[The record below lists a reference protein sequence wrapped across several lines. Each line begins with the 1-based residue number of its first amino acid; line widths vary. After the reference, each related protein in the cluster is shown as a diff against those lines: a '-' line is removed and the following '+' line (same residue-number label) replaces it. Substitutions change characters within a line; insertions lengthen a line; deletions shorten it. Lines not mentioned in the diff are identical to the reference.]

1 MPTRRTA
8 SIRLALATALV
19 ALAFSLAVPAVLAA
33 TRGVAIR
40 DFAFS
45 PPTVEIRVGDTVTW
59 TNRDS
64 VAHTATARN
73 GSFDTGLLAE
83 GASGSVRF
91 TAAGTY
97 RYLCTPHP
105 EMTGTVVVRSAGTI
119 APPNTATEDI
129 ADASAAGAGTAYALL
144 ALLAGVAGLVLLLPK
159 RLLRRRRSSP

>member
-8 SIRLALATALV
+8 SLRIGLAISLV
-19 ALAFSLAVPAVLAA
+19 ALALSLAVPAVLAA
-33 TRGVAIR
+33 ARGVAIR

-45 PPTVEIRVGDTVTW
+45 PGTVEIRVGDTVTW

-83 GASGSVRF
+83 GESGSVRF

-105 EMTGTVVVRSAGTI
+105 DMTGTVVVRAAGTI
-119 APPNTATEDI
+119 VPPNTATEDI
-129 ADASAAGAGTAYALL
+129 ADSADAGAGSAGALL
-144 ALLAGVAGLVLLLPK
+144 ALLAGIGGLGLLPV